1 MTEWFEQWFGEA
13 YLKLYPHR
21 DENDAADAV
30 ALIADFVPI
39 QGARV
44 LDLAC
49 GPGRHAKLLRQSG
62 AQVVGFDLSMPLLSR
77 ARHRAAPPLNVVR
90 GDMRCLPFQPG
101 TFDIVVNLFTSF
113 GYFAEDRQHQ
123 KVLQEVAAVLK
134 SGGVLVLDYFN
145 SLGLMEGLIEKEERA
160 IGSQRVIIQR
170 RFSDDRRFVLK
181 EMHLMDDGRSFIER
195 VRLFTPEELVTLI
208 SDAGM
213 NVKQRFGDYDA
224 SPLTPESPRAIL
236 MAERK

>member
-1 MTEWFEQWFGEA
+1 VTEWFEQWFGEA

-77 ARHRAAPPLNVVR
+77 ARHRASPPLHVVR
-90 GDMRCLPFQPG
+90 GDMRCLPFEPD

-123 KVLQEVAAVLK
+123 KVLQEVASVLK
-134 SGGVLVLDYFN
+134 KGGVLVLDYFN

-160 IGSQRVIIQR
+160 IGSQRVIIKR
-170 RFSDDRRFVLK
+170 HFSDDRRFVLK
-181 EMHLMDDGRSFIER
+181 EMHLMDDGRSFTER
-195 VRLFTPEELVTLI
+195 VRLFTPNELVTMI
-208 SDAGM
+208 SDVGLK
-213 NVKQRFGDYDA
+213 VKQQFGDYDA
-224 SPLTPESPRAIL
+224 SSLTPESPRAIL